1 MAEQVRQVALD
12 ADPVSLGAIVAIMG
26 EVYLVILA
34 ILIMAMAAGL
44 VPAER
49 SFIRIEDPA
58 IAANFTA

>member
-1 MAEQVRQVALD
+1 MAEQIRQVALD

>member
-49 SFIRIEDPA
+49 SFLRIEDPA

>member
-49 SFIRIEDPA
+49 SFIRIEDPT

>member
-26 EVYLVILA
+26 EVYIVILA

-49 SFIRIEDPA
+49 SFLRIEDPA